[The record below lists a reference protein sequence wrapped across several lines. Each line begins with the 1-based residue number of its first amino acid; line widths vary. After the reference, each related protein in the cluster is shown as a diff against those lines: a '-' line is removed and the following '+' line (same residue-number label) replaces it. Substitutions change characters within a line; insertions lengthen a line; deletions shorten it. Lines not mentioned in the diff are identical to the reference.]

1 VHMGLYMFICKYAYI
16 CIYACIYTYVCVHM
30 YICIYVCV
38 CTDMYMNMC
47 ILHIYVYMH
56 TSIHIC
62 KFVCTCVCLY
72 VCLYSALTCARF
84 WCGMDAEEFALIS
97 ALNHGEAWVSQMAVT
112 AAPCGY
118 CRQLLAEAFCTLHP
132 DGEEEE
138 GGAGEREFELFI
150 RPSHTAFSLQQ
161 LLPMAFGPRDLEETS
176 GLFTR
181 CYHPLVLAD
190 DAPPEEAQ
198 DKEDEG
204 IWRQLT
210 IKALE
215 CATRSHSPYS
225 NSPAGVAL
233 RLQVLDSGSDDRH
246 VEGGGGEGR
255 TGPGPGQWKIVGGS
269 YYENCA
275 FNPSTSPVKAAL
287 VAAVCSRLALDAISH
302 AVLVQL
308 EGAAISHAAST
319 SALIASTSPTCAVRV
334 VYARAPV

>member
-1 VHMGLYMFICKYAYI
+1 MYIHIYVFVCVDMYI
-16 CIYACIYTYVCVHM
+16 CICAYCIHM
-30 YICIYVCV
+30 YICIHTSICVCLCARVCV
-38 CTDMYMNMC
+38 CMSVC
-47 ILHIYVYMH
+47 IV
-56 TSIHIC
+56 
-62 KFVCTCVCLY
+62 F
-72 VCLYSALTCARF
+72 LTCARF

-132 DGEEEE
+132 DGGEEE
-138 GGAGEREFELFI
+138 GGTGEREFELFI
-150 RPSHTAFSLQQ
+150 RPSHIAFSLQQ

-181 CYHPLVLAD
+181 RYHPLVLAHD

-204 IWRQLT
+204 VWRQLT

-233 RLQVLDSGSDDRH
+233 RLKVWDSGSDDRRA
-246 VEGGGGEGR
+246 EGGGGEGR
-255 TGPGPGQWKIVGGS
+255 TEPGQGQWKIVGGS

-287 VAAVCSRLALDAISH
+287 VAAVCSQLALDSISH

>member
-1 VHMGLYMFICKYAYI
+1 MYSVLTS
-16 CIYACIYTYVCVHM
+16 AC
-30 YICIYVCV
+30 
-38 CTDMYMNMC
+38 
-47 ILHIYVYMH
+47 
-56 TSIHIC
+56 
-62 KFVCTCVCLY
+62 
-72 VCLYSALTCARF
+72 F
-84 WCGMDAEEFALIS
+84 WCGMDPEEFALIS
-97 ALNHGEAWVSQMAVT
+97 ALNHGEEWVSQMAVT

-118 CRQLLAEAFCTLHP
+118 CRQLLAEAFCTFHP
-132 DGEEEE
+132 DRGEKE
-138 GGAGEREFELFI
+138 GGAGERKFEIFI
-150 RPSHTAFSLQQ
+150 RPSHTAYSLQQ
-161 LLPMAFGPRDLEETS
+161 LLPMSFGPRELEETS

-181 CYHPLVLAD
+181 RYHPLVLAH
-190 DAPPEEAQ
+190 DAPQEEAQ

-204 IWRQLT
+204 VWRQLT
-210 IKALE
+210 MKALE

-233 RLQVLDSGSDDRH
+233 RLPVWDSGSDNRRAE
-246 VEGGGGEGR
+246 EGGEGGEGR

-287 VAAVCSRLALDAISH
+287 VAAVCSQLALDSISH